1 MRVELPIF
9 AGNITELQSQYFQC
23 GQAKQDKYEFQE
35 LEEHVKFIHDL
46 IEDNSNSKV
55 MVCKNCG
62 KTISKPAPNATF
74 CKKCLMYA
82 KL

>member
-1 MRVELPIF
+1 MIVIE
-9 AGNITELQSQYFQC
+9 ELQSQYFQC

-46 IEDNSNSKV
+46 IEYNSSKV
-55 MVCKNCG
+55 TVCKNCG
-62 KTISKPAPNATF
+62 KTISKPLPDVTL

>member
-1 MRVELPIF
+1 MIVIE
-9 AGNITELQSQYFQC
+9 ELQSQYFQC

-35 LEEHVKFIHDL
+35 LEEQVKFIHDL
-46 IEDNSNSKV
+46 LEDNSNDKV
-55 MVCKNCG
+55 TICKNCR
-62 KTISKPAPNATF
+62 KTISKPVPNVTL